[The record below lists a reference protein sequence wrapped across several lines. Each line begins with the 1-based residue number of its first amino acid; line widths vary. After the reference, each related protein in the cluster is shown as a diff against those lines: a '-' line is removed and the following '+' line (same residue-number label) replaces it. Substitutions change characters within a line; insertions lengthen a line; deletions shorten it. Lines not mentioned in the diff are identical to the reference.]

1 MEWDP
6 TRKKRWSAE
15 NRKDQGK
22 KETNSIGEG
31 EHSDEEQSG
40 EAAVQGALLNG
51 TSRQAGGNLDLW
63 LGFPFWEISKERR
76 GNLGGF
82 LEIEREKDRRDSKKL
97 ERRSKALSGLGP
109 TIGTIIGLV
118 SLEVLNQAEL
128 EEIQLEGRREK

>member
-1 MEWDP
+1 M
-6 TRKKRWSAE
+6 
-15 NRKDQGK
+15 
-22 KETNSIGEG
+22 
-31 EHSDEEQSG
+31 
-40 EAAVQGALLNG
+40 QGALLNG

-63 LGFPFWEISKERR
+63 LRFPFWEISKERR

-118 SLEVLNQAEL
+118 S
-128 EEIQLEGRREK
+128 